1 MSSPAPTTGRIV
13 AVIPTYRPPE
23 RLAQLVR
30 NVRAQVDDVVVYDDA
45 SPAADLSALDVV
57 ETLGFAVERGAMNAG
72 IARGLNVGLARAAG
86 VGATWL
92 LTVDQDSD
100 LPDGLVARLAKTAAN
115 AAQAG
120 IRVGAV
126 GVEVI
131 ADASGD
137 MRFPVDVEGGVVTT
151 AEVIQTGTLWSVAA
165 LQEVG
170 GFDESFGIDAV
181 DAAAC
186 LRLRERGYR
195 IVVAPGTSIGHELG
209 SNARQVQ
216 LLGRTVVATGH
227 SPARRETMVRN
238 RLRLAPAEFRQSPM
252 QAFRSLRRLLVN
264 TALAVTVEDA
274 RWEKAKASARG
285 LLPKR

>member
-1 MSSPAPTTGRIV
+1 MSSQKVV

-30 NVRAQVDDVVVYDDA
+30 NVRAQVDDVIVYDDA
-45 SPAADLSALDVV
+45 SPATDLSVLDVV
-57 ETLGFAVERGAMNAG
+57 DALGFVVTRGETNVG
-72 IARGLNVGLARAAG
+72 IARGLNAGLAHA
-86 VGATWL
+86 VDTGAKWL
-92 LTVDQDSD
+92 LTVDQDSSVSN
-100 LPDGLVARLAKTAAN
+100 GLVAALLDAASH
-115 AAQAG
+115 AAAAG
-120 IRVGAV
+120 LPVGAV

-131 ADASGD
+131 ADTSGE
-137 MRFPVDVEGGVVTT
+137 MRYPVSNERGITIT
-151 AEVIQTGTLWSVAA
+151 AELIQTGTLWSVAG
-165 LQEVG
+165 LQAIG

-195 IVVAPGTSIGHELG
+195 LIVAPGTSIEHELG
-209 SNARQVQ
+209 SNAQQVT

-238 RLRLAPAEFRQSPM
+238 RLRLAPAEFRQSPI
-252 QAFRSLRRLLVN
+252 QGFRSLRRLIVN
-264 TALAVTVEDA
+264 TALAVTIEDD

-285 LLPKR
+285 LLPHRSR